1 MFVLTGMSV
10 LNKSR
15 KSKGFLSPGIM
26 KTVRKNG
33 VSELTVFDFISRPGE
48 YLETSLTSKEN
59 MHNIT
64 ESVLNISL
72 LENFAV

>member
-1 MFVLTGMSV
+1 
-10 LNKSR
+10 
-15 KSKGFLSPGIM
+15 M
-26 KTVRKNG
+26 KTVRNNW

-48 YLETSLTSKEN
+48 YLDMSLTSKEN

-72 LENFAV
+72 LENFTVW

>member
-1 MFVLTGMSV
+1 
-10 LNKSR
+10 
-15 KSKGFLSPGIM
+15 M
-26 KTVRKNG
+26 KTVRNNG

-72 LENFAV
+72 LENFAVW